1 MTCTTRFAFRTAS
14 AGCARSPG
22 FRRVFVALA
31 GILDHPLFG
40 YGPDRFERVNDD
52 AVRTQLHPMLTAGD
66 EPSAD
71 VLRVEA
77 WAAVAPFLV
86 LAASEREY
94 CERLQLGQFQ
104 PELLFPEGGGSPTAS
119 GYTRHFSG
127 RPKTP
132 GSTQG
137 GVTARRRGDGRVD
150 GERTPAPARR
160 VAGCERLLEGRRA
173 VKAKRRRAARPT
185 GH

>member
-1 MTCTTRFAFRTAS
+1 MPVEELA
-14 AGCARSPG
+14 AGKLCALLARAAPRDLYDAIRLPHRLGGVWRSPG

-86 LAASEREY
+86 LAAGEREY
-94 CERLQLGQFQ
+94 CERLQLGEFQ
-104 PELLFPEGGGSPTAS
+104 PELLFPEGGGLADRVR
-119 GYTRHFSG
+119 RH
-127 RPKTP
+127 PALLWKA
-132 GSTQG
+132 QN
-137 GVTARRRGDGRVD
+137 ARQHA
-150 GERTPAPARR
+150 GERHGP
-160 VAGCERLLEGRRA
+160 
-173 VKAKRRRAARPT
+173 
-185 GH
+185 